1 MGYPTLDYRQVRDS
15 ILRDILNKLPT
26 ASVGKDSDYYVRA
39 NATGGAVEGLY
50 EHQKWITR
58 QLFPDTA
65 DEDYLVSKHA
75 KPRGIDPKAA
85 SFATGTVNFTGAV
98 GSTIDIGCEQK
109 SGSGIAV
116 IATASGVVGAGGTV
130 VLAAKASVAGVAGN
144 LAAGTKLTLTAAPF
158 GVQSTATVVSMS
170 GGTEIETP
178 QALLAR
184 VLFDIRMPSSGG
196 VTHDYYKWAMEVPG
210 VTDAYVFTQR
220 RVANGVD
227 VVIETAGGLP
237 SVQLIAD
244 VQAHIETKRPPGSNV
259 LVMGPTQVLVPITA
273 TLVLSGVTLADV
285 TPLITSALQTYFAA
299 HHVGDVV
306 RRVQITNL
314 ITSFTGVLDVNLTSP
329 AANVQPLADATH
341 SELAVLGAVTLT

>member
-1 MGYPTLDYRQVRDS
+1 MAYPTLDYRQVRDG

-26 ASVGKDSDYYVRA
+26 ASVGTDSDYHIRA
-39 NATGGAVEGLY
+39 NASGSAIEGLY
-50 EHQKWITR
+50 EHQKWISR
-58 QLFPDTA
+58 QLFCDTA
-65 DEDYLVSKHA
+65 DEDILVTKHA
-75 KPRGIDPKAA
+75 KPRGISPKAA
-85 SFATGTVNFTGAV
+85 SVASGTVRFV
-98 GSTIDIGCEQK
+98 GSVGSPIDIGCEQK
-109 SGSGIAV
+109 ANNGIAFV
-116 IATASGVVGAGGTV
+116 ATASGIVGADGTV
-130 VLAAKASVAGVAGN
+130 VLAAKATTAGVAGN

-170 GGTEIETP
+170 GGTEIETAL
-178 QALLAR
+178 ALLAR

-227 VVIETAGGLP
+227 VVIETTGGLP

-259 LVMGPTQVLVPITA
+259 LVMGPTEVPVPITA
-273 TLVLSGVTLADV
+273 ALVLSGVTLADV
-285 TPLITSALQTYFAA
+285 TPLITAALQTYFAA
-299 HHVGDVV
+299 HHVGDIV
-306 RRVQITNL
+306 RRVQLTNL
-314 ITSFTGVLDVNLTSP
+314 ITSFTGVIDVNLTSP

-341 SELAVLGAVTLT
+341 SELAVLGAVNLT

>member
-1 MGYPTLDYRQVRDS
+1 MAYPTLDYRQVRDS

-50 EHQKWITR
+50 EHQKWISR

-75 KPRGIDPKAA
+75 NPRGIDRKGA
-85 SFATGTVNFTGAV
+85 SFATGTVMFTGEV

-109 SGSGIAV
+109 AGNGIAV

-144 LAAGTKLTLTAAPF
+144 LAVGTKLTLTAAPF

-210 VTDAYVFTQR
+210 VTDAYVFAQR

-237 SVQLIAD
+237 SAQLIAD

-259 LVMGPTQVLVPITA
+259 LVMAPTLVTVA
-273 TLVLSGVTLADV
+273 VDGVLVLSGITLAEAIAA
-285 TPLITSALQTYFAA
+285 ITVVLTNYFATL
-299 HHVGDVV
+299 HVGDVV
-306 RRVQITNL
+306 RRVTLLTL
-314 ITSFTGVLDVNLTSP
+314 ITSVPGVLDVVLAAP
-329 AANVQPLADATH
+329 AGNVQPLADATH
-341 SELAVLGAVTLT
+341 SELAVLGAVTLS

>member
-1 MGYPTLDYRQVRDS
+1 MAYPTLDYRQVRDG

-39 NATGGAVEGLY
+39 NATGSAVEGLY
-50 EHQKWITR
+50 EHQKWISR

-75 KPRGIDPKAA
+75 NPRGIYRKAV
-85 SFATGTVNFTGAV
+85 SFATGAVSFTGAV

-144 LAAGTKLTLTAAPF
+144 LAVGTKLTLTAAPF

-237 SVQLIAD
+237 SAQLIAD

-259 LVMGPTQVLVPITA
+259 LVMAPTLVTVA
-273 TLVLSGVTLADV
+273 VDGVLVLSGITLAEAIAA
-285 TPLITSALQTYFAA
+285 ITVVLTNYFATLN
-299 HHVGDVV
+299 VGDVV
-306 RRVQITNL
+306 RRVTLLTL
-314 ITSFTGVLDVNLTSP
+314 ITSVPGVLDVVLAAP
-329 AANVQPLADATH
+329 AGNVQPLADATH